1 MDLRRRSVSKQQPAP
16 KLKKGKKTV
25 EGHFGLLKLTKVYFS
40 SVGWD
45 VLSTSEGIMLVYIK
59 DPDLYYDFQSLGGLW
74 RWWREV
80 YRMRRQFI
88 CVIEKASTASVIGHL
103 QSASLIDWL
112 KSEDGRYPPL
122 MSAAYYDQ
130 WPHRLKSGWLAHAAA
145 LERQWLPGG
154 NPLDIARAIA
164 GVSRQ

>member
-1 MDLRRRSVSKQQPAP
+1 M
-16 KLKKGKKTV
+16 
-25 EGHFGLLKLTKVYFS
+25 YFS

-45 VLSTSEGIMLVYIK
+45 VLSTSEGIMFVYIK

-88 CVIEKASTASVIGHL
+88 CVIEKASTASVMGHL

-145 LERQWLPGG
+145 LERQWLPRV

>member
-1 MDLRRRSVSKQQPAP
+1 M
-16 KLKKGKKTV
+16 
-25 EGHFGLLKLTKVYFS
+25 F
-40 SVGWD
+40 
-45 VLSTSEGIMLVYIK
+45 VYIK
-59 DPDLYYDFQSLGGLW
+59 DPDLHYDFQSLGGLW

-88 CVIEKASTASVIGHL
+88 FVIEKATTASVMGHL

-112 KSEDGRYPPL
+112 KSENGRYPPL

-130 WPHRLKSGWLAHAAA
+130 WPHRLKSGWIAHAAA
-145 LERQWLPGG
+145 LECQWFPGA